1 MDERVGIELRSLEE
15 AVSKVMDHGKI
26 LAPMVEGHGE
36 AVEYLRQLAVALHY
50 EIETLKARLTHEM
63 IESKFVS

>member
-1 MDERVGIELRSLEE
+1 MDEKVEIELHFIEE

-26 LAPMVEGHGE
+26 LASMVEGHGE
-36 AVEYLRQLAVALHY
+36 AIEHLRQLAVALHY

-63 IESKFVS
+63 IESKLV